1 MGLQRVVVVLAEA
14 ARQLWAITFGA
25 RGTRRSNGSVRAWLR
40 FRRDTI
46 AGEGGRV
53 TLAQLVGF
61 LLWAANERRQWR
73 L

>member
-1 MGLQRVVVVLAEA
+1 MRRGLPALTEA

-25 RGTRRSNGSVRAWLR
+25 KGRRGSAGSIGAWLR
-40 FRRDTI
+40 FRRETI

-53 TLAQLVGF
+53 SLAQLAAF
-61 LLWAANERRQWR
+61 LRWAANERSQWR